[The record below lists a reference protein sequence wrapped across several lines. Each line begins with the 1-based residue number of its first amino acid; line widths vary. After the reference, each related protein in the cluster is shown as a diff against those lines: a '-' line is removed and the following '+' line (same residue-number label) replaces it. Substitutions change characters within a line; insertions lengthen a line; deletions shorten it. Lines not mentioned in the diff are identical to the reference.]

1 MRLLHGL
8 SLSAT
13 VLSFL
18 NTCCVAGQKPDYK
31 VTRFVRY
38 GESRNLDEPAPEE
51 RSTTLVAVYDI
62 ADDFEGDE
70 SELAEALGD
79 AAAVFEPSYNELVQ
93 DFGSD
98 IVVDTVDVLTIEESS
113 ESPTVAPETLPPVPE
128 TPAPVPET
136 AAPVPETAPPVPG
149 TAPPTPM
156 PQSAPSNPGPNP
168 TPEVPP
174 TPEPTEPPVT
184 DPTEPPVTDPT
195 EPPVFFL
202 TPRPSEPPVTDPTE
216 PPVTDPTEPPV
227 FFLIPTEA
235 PRDDENPPFIPGGP
249 PTPGLPPGFPPP
261 IPGGSPTP
269 GLLGGNRTLYERR
282 LFFARLNLQISYTC
296 RFCQSDTGL
305 YNQVRRALQGDDVA
319 DLPSITQGLAAYSAA
334 VRALNDP
341 VVLDVVALEEIVI
354 DDGKGSKKSKGSKR
368 SKKEKTG
375 KSKSKGM

>member
-202 TPRPSEPPVTDPTE
+202 
-216 PPVTDPTEPPV
+216 
-227 FFLIPTEA
+227 IPTEA